1 MGRECNTIFRENSGL
16 ERLPLELA
24 QSVDEIEGTEIASLR
39 SAAFQLFHTRLRRK
53 KPNQRYPNK
62 VLINENEEKNEILSR
77 TFAPSRRLCVFV
89 YFALVALLLG
99 SVMEVSAATVSLK
112 PGGTLAD
119 DRRNGYQRPNKNC
132 KEFDVTSR
140 AYLADL
146 IFEGT
151 ARSRSPSHGHSGRY
165 EVTFVIQNILKQ
177 RTDAVRLMP
186 KSQVRLHFGER
197 GQRRQRFEHCSL
209 RRVKSTSLVKANV
222 KTGGTY
228 FVFAHQLSPMN
239 YTARGEPIV
248 NNRRNRKS
256 IQSVLSRNKG
266 KQNKIA
272 PDSVQCEG
280 WRCD

>member
-1 MGRECNTIFRENSGL
+1 MGRECNSIFRENSGL
-16 ERLPLELA
+16 ERLPFELA
-24 QSVDEIEGTEIASLR
+24 QSVDEIAGPEIDSPR
-39 SAAFQLFHTRLRRK
+39 SAAFQRFHARLRRR
-53 KPNQRYPNK
+53 KPNQRYPIK
-62 VLINENEEKNEILSR
+62 ILINENEEKNEILSR
-77 TFAPSRRLCVFV
+77 TIAPYCRLRVLV
-89 YFALVALLLG
+89 YMALVVILLG
-99 SVMEVSAATVSLK
+99 RVMGASATAVPLKSSSLSE
-112 PGGTLAD
+112 
-119 DRRNGYQRPNKNC
+119 DRRGGYQRPNKNC

-151 ARSRSPSHGHSGRY
+151 ARSRSPAHGLSGRY

-177 RTDAVRLMP
+177 RNDAVRLSP

-197 GQRRQRFEHCSL
+197 DHRRRRPRLGECPMG
-209 RRVKSTSLVKANV
+209 RVKSTRLVKANV

-256 IQSVLSRNKG
+256 IQSVLTRNKG
-266 KQNKIA
+266 KLIQIPIFIN
-272 PDSVQCEG
+272 DTH
-280 WRCD
+280 